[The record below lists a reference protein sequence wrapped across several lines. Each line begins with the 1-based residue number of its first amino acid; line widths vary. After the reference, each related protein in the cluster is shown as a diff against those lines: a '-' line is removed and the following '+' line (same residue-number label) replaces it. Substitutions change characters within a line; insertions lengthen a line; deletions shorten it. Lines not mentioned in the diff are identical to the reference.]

1 MHAECFPAN
10 RQLLRGVGWLDAPH
24 ASPHPDCQCGVY
36 AYHRPGTQ
44 AYYGEWLW
52 TEGVVTA
59 WGRIEAHRDGL
70 RAEHAR
76 IEALARPP
84 ANEPSGGARSTSSA
98 RASGSRSCPAAT
110 CRTWPPSTARRCPR
124 RCARRAERDPPA
136 PAGGPACRSP
146 SRAAASGASTKRSSG
161 CAPT

>member
-44 AYYGEWLW
+44 TYYGEWLW

-84 ANEPSGGARSTSSA
+84 ANEPER
-98 RASGSRSCPAAT
+98 
-110 CRTWPPSTARRCPR
+110 
-124 RCARRAERDPPA
+124 RRAVDAVAARLGVPLVPRDHLQDVAAEHGAVLPGPLR
-136 PAGGPACRSP
+136 PAG
-146 SRAAASGASTKRSSG
+146 
-161 CAPT
+161 